1 MIAAAAI
8 VLAILPFVFFRG
20 AELVRALRNQF
31 ALYAFATGVWVFTR
45 TVGATDFDPYIAI
58 VFIAVAQLA
67 LIALQ
72 LRATAQPR
80 NLATRFAVAAALVYT
95 IILPAQLRSVIDGDE
110 PFYLLVTESI
120 VKDHD
125 LDLAN
130 QYRDIAHTDT
140 GRPDLVPQGGDPK
153 GPHGEQYSRH
163 EPFLPLLMVPGYALF
178 GLPGALATI
187 ALFGVLLVRSLVRW
201 FEDEG
206 ISDETIRALMPLI
219 IFGPPLLFYAVR
231 IWPEVP
237 AAFCF
242 VEALRGVRQRRAQR
256 WIPAL
261 LALVMLKLRFV
272 LIGVMFVPFVV
283 RERKRALIALSIL
296 ALPMLVIWIASGSA
310 TSVHSWREL
319 MPVAPMPYLHGLF
332 GLILDGAAGIAFQ
345 APLYLLGIFALAR
358 WRSMPEGFRLGAI
371 ASVLYLVT
379 LLPRA
384 EWHGGWSPPLRYI
397 VVFIPLL
404 ALGAAALYERSQAA
418 RAWLAP
424 IAIWTIGLTV
434 HGIAEPW
441 RLFHIASGENAVGEW
456 LSAMYQSDFSRLFPS
471 FIRPNFAAIVG
482 AIVLVM
488 LLIPCAFVRQQT
500 ADSRQQTLD
509 RSLSAVR
516 CLLSAVCA
524 AALVL
529 FFHFGRLPGD
539 RIEFEDTHVVHH
551 GGELY
556 PTQFQVARFLYRG
569 GWLMKRGD
577 SMSFLAKRGSYILFY
592 TSTGPAVIEIGG
604 KAVHLDTPPMAIVDV
619 PATGR
624 VTLTCVDGN
633 INLDRMELR

>member
-1 MIAAAAI
+1 MIIAAAI

-31 ALYAFATGVWVFTR
+31 AVYAFATGVWVFTR

-72 LRATAQPR
+72 LRTTAQPR
-80 NLATRFAVAAALVYT
+80 NLATRFAVAAALVYA
-95 IILPAQLRSVIDGDE
+95 IVLPAQLRSVIDGDE

-125 LDLAN
+125 LDLSN

-163 EPFLPLLMVPGYALF
+163 EPFLPLLMAPWYMLF
-178 GLPGALATI
+178 GLPGAIATI

-201 FEDEG
+201 LEDEG
-206 ISDETIRALMPLI
+206 ISDATIRALMPLI
-219 IFGPPLLFYAVR
+219 IFGPPLIFYAVR

-272 LIGVMFVPFVV
+272 LIGVMLVPFVV

-319 MPVAPMPYLHGLF
+319 MPVAPVPYLHGLF

-345 APLYLLGIFALAR
+345 APFYLLGIFALAR

-404 ALGAAALYERSQAA
+404 ALGAAALYEQSQAA

-456 LSAMYQSDFSRLFPS
+456 LSSMYQSDFSRLFPS
-471 FIRPNFAAIVG
+471 FIRPNFAAIAGAVG
-482 AIVLVM
+482 
-488 LLIPCAFVRQQT
+488 FVVVFLFLCRTGAPACPDGPDRPDRRGRLSYT
-500 ADSRQQTLD
+500 A
-509 RSLSAVR
+509 V
-516 CLLSAVCA
+516 
-524 AALVL
+524 ALVL

-539 RIEFEDTHVVHH
+539 HIEFEDAHVVHR

-592 TSTGPAVIEIGG
+592 TSTGPASIEIGG
-604 KAVHLDTPPMAIVDV
+604 KAVHLDAPPMAIVDV

-624 VTLTCVDGN
+624 ITLTCVDGN

>member
-1 MIAAAAI
+1 MIAGAAI

-20 AELVRALRNQF
+20 AELIRALRNQF
-31 ALYAFATGVWVFTR
+31 AVYAFATGVWVFAR
-45 TVGATDFDPYIAI
+45 TVGASDFDPYIAI
-58 VFIAVAQLA
+58 VFIGVVQLA

-72 LRATAQPR
+72 LATTKQLNNP
-80 NLATRFAVAAALVYT
+80 ATRFAVAAALVYA
-95 IILPAQLRSVIDGDE
+95 IVLPAQLRSVIDGDE

-140 GRPDLVPQGGDPK
+140 GRPDLVPQLGDPK

-206 ISDETIRALMPLI
+206 ISDATIRTLMPLI

-272 LIGVMFVPFVV
+272 LIGVMLVPFVV

-371 ASVLYLVT
+371 ASMLYLVT

-404 ALGAAALYERSQAA
+404 ALGAAALYEQSQAA

-471 FIRPNFAAIVG
+471 FIRPNFAAVVG
-482 AIVLVM
+482 AVGFVVVFVFMIFRGGTGASPVHRADRRGRLSLHVS
-488 LLIPCAFVRQQT
+488 CAT
-500 ADSRQQTLD
+500 
-509 RSLSAVR
+509 
-516 CLLSAVCA
+516 
-524 AALVL
+524 ALVL

-539 RIEFEDTHVVHH
+539 RIEFEDTHVIHH

-604 KAVHLDTPPMAIVDV
+604 KAVHLDTAPMAIVDI
-619 PATGR
+619 PSTGR